1 MATIEVRDYER
12 ESNGAITRKELQ
24 AIPAADV
31 ASFNRDYN
39 RLIDEELSSRAA
51 RFLEMA
57 REAQFEI
64 TRHVMARSN
73 QIYGGALSSGDEI
86 AIQLLRPDH
95 MEMGLIVTTGLAD
108 SWQFIWTATGDQD
121 LFGATA
127 GDEINP
133 QDNSDAESIL
143 IVGWSTNHPAPKT
156 EAIQATKFGR
166 DLFVQPL
173 AWDLVAAERDGVKV
187 IEANPWFLGLP
198 GENFEIDVNVFVT
211 GADVL
216 RALGIWCGIGT
227 DARSMA
233 FAR

>member
-12 ESNGAITRKELQ
+12 ESNGTITRKELQ

-31 ASFNRDYN
+31 QSFNRDYN

-73 QIYGGALSSGDEI
+73 QIYGGALASGDEI
-86 AIQLLRPDH
+86 AIQLIRPDH
-95 MEMGLIVTTGLAD
+95 MEMGLTLATGLAD
-108 SWQFIWTATGDQD
+108 SWQFTWVATGDQD
-121 LFGATA
+121 MFGTA
-127 GDEINP
+127 ADPINP
-133 QDNSDAESIL
+133 QDNSSAEAIL

-156 EAIQATKFGR
+156 EAVQATKFGR

-198 GENFEIDVNVFVT
+198 GETFEIDVNVFVT

-227 DARSMA
+227 DARDIT